1 MALLDLKHVNVTYK
15 VGKKLVYAC
24 QDANLTIEP
33 QDAVGIVGESGS
45 GKSTLA
51 MGILRL
57 ISDRIADIDGEVLF
71 TPDPNGPT
79 LDLLKL
85 SREELNAHRWTDISV
100 IFQKS
105 MNALSPVH
113 RIGQQMED
121 IYRIHQPHAT
131 KEEVRKRVYELL
143 DVVNLSD
150 RVYNSFPHELSG
162 GMMQRVSIAL
172 SLLFNP
178 KLLVMDEATT
188 ALDVVTQGQIL
199 QEIMALQEKFSL
211 TRIMITHDVSVVAS
225 TCNKIAVMY
234 AGRMLETGYVKDV
247 LVHPKHPYTQGLMRS
262 FPSFTG
268 AKTDLRGIPGSL
280 PDLSIKPTGCVFA
293 PRCPYATD
301 RCRNELPQMRQVGE
315 SWQVACH
322 LNGGENDA
330 K

>member
-1 MALLDLKHVNVTYK
+1 MALLDIRHVDITYH
-15 VGKKLVYAC
+15 VGKKDVYAV
-24 QDANLTIEP
+24 QDANLVIEP

-57 ISDRIADIDGEVLF
+57 LSERISTIKGEVIF
-71 TPDPNGPT
+71 DGQ
-79 LDLLKL
+79 DLLKL
-85 SREELNAHRWTDISV
+85 SNDELRKLRWAEIAV
-100 IFQKS
+100 VFQKS

-113 RIGQQMED
+113 RVGKQMMD
-121 IYRIHQPHAT
+121 VYHIHRPHAD
-131 KEEVRKRVYELL
+131 KNEAKSRVIEMLKI
-143 DVVNLSD
+143 VNLPE
-150 RVYNSFPHELSG
+150 RVFTSFPHELSG

-178 KLLVMDEATT
+178 RLLVLDEATT

-199 QEIMALQEKFSL
+199 KEIMGLQDQFNL

-234 AGRMLETGYVKDV
+234 AGRMLETGSVKDV
-247 LVHPKHPYTQGLMRS
+247 LVTPKHPYTQGLLKS

-268 AKTDLRGIPGSL
+268 AREELRGIPGSL
-280 PDLSIKPTGCVFA
+280 PDLSVYPTGCVFA
-293 PRCPYATD
+293 PRCPYATE
-301 RCRNELPQMRQVGE
+301 RCRAALPEMQKVGE
-315 SWQVACH
+315 NWYAACH
-322 LNGGENDA
+322 LLGGEA